1 MGDTM
6 ETLISYRTPG
16 DLFNPEKRP
25 PGHVLDPII
34 RSAVRTASATLEEL
48 GVPHRAEYIDGRD
61 SRNHTSGTEKF
72 YGALII
78 LAGPG
83 QEPVPIPY
91 GWAQEDPAQD
101 GAAPS
106 WKNLHTC
113 PAGCGQS
120 PDQSPDQN
128 TCQNPGEDCT
138 AAASVV
144 QTVVRTWEEM
154 GLVSTLY
161 SAPGAEGEPA

>member
-1 MGDTM
+1 M

-34 RSAVRTASATLEEL
+34 RSAVRTASATLQEL

-61 SRNHTSGTEKF
+61 SRDHTSGTEKF

-78 LAGPG
+78 LADPG
-83 QEPVPIPY
+83 QESVPIPY
-91 GWAQEDPAQD
+91 GWALEDPAQD

-106 WKNLHTC
+106 WKNVHTC
-113 PAGCGQS
+113 RARCGQ
-120 PDQSPDQN
+120 
-128 TCQNPGEDCT
+128 NPCKNPCERRAED
-138 AAASVV
+138 ASVV
-144 QTVVRTWEEM
+144 RTVVRTWKEV
-154 GLVSTLY
+154 GLVSTSH